1 MADNFAH
8 RVVATLQSIRAQID
22 GHEDNTTDAHGINLY
37 AKIASPIFTG
47 TVETDSLTIT
57 GVADFTSATITGL
70 DLLPS
75 QTGNSGKYLTTNGT
89 TTSWATVEALPLQ
102 TGNSGKYLTTNGTV
116 ASWNTIPQTSYT
128 ADAPAS
134 PTLGQLWVESDV
146 DSTTISAGSIIQYQ
160 SIAPTSPTTGSMW
173 FDSVTNTLKVYQ
185 TSTWNPVGAQNNGY
199 AYVYNTN
206 GINENWTIPSG
217 YNAMSAGPITI
228 ANGVTVTIPNGSSW
242 AVV

>member
-1 MADNFAH
+1 MVDNFSH
-8 RVVATLQSIRAQID
+8 RVVATLQSLRAQID
-22 GHEDNTTDAHGINLY
+22 GHEDNTTNAHGLNLY
-37 AKIASPIFTG
+37 AKTNSPIFTG
-47 TVETDSLTIT
+47 TV
-57 GVADFTSATITGL
+57 DFTAATITGL

-75 QTGNSGKYLTTNGT
+75 QSGNSGKYLTTNGT

-102 TGNSGKYLTTNGTV
+102 TGNSGKYLTTNGTA

-128 ADAPAS
+128 ENAPSS

-146 DSTTISAGSIIQYQ
+146 DSTTINAGSIIQYQ
-160 SIAPTSPTTGSMW
+160 STAPSSPVTGNMW
-173 FDSVTNTLKVYQ
+173 FDTTVNTLKVFQ

-199 AYVYNTN
+199 PFVYNTN
-206 GINENWTIPSG
+206 GINQNWTIPTG